1 LRGDLHDLKRV
12 SEPLSIFGLT
22 GDHLPDPET
31 TGEGVDLYY
40 TLWHRQK
47 SELVALR
54 FLVMMQLLGIF
65 VLSITIGCLLFRGY

>member
-1 LRGDLHDLKRV
+1 MKRV
-12 SEPLSIFGLT
+12 SEPPSIFNFT
-22 GDHLPDPET
+22 GDQLPDSESP
-31 TGEGVDLYY
+31 GEGADMYY